1 MILKIIQLLPQVID
15 EKQRT
20 SERLSHL
27 PGVIQLTLAECQL
40 CSLAAKAIWSP
51 RPDSSKP
58 DSQLHKGHLIQS
70 FN

>member
-27 PGVIQLTLAECQL
+27 PGVIQLTLAEQAL
-40 CSLAAKAIWSP
+40 QP
-51 RPDSSKP
+51 RPS
-58 DSQLHKGHLIQS
+58 GHCALTPPSLTHNCTKVTS
-70 FN
+70 FNSSID